1 MLQPESQRVF
11 ASKICML
18 AASVHNDDN
27 NNDDFIIFYCK
38 FLASVSSNFMPVN
51 ISLCFR
57 LLVLRM
63 DKNNVTRLLRHLMSS
78 NRAQSMNPEMAAGSC
93 IRSDQCGQVKVDV
106 WWLYQRSDDS
116 LVSDASRFNF
126 KLVVL
131 EFLHKNRRRPSW
143 MDQHTESM
151 QCSM

>member
-1 MLQPESQRVF
+1 MMWHAIKMMMHLVDLL
-11 ASKICML
+11 ML
-18 AASVHNDDN
+18 ALVIGASNKKLCCSLSLSEYLPAKSASVHNDDN

-78 NRAQSMNPEMAAGSC
+78 NRAQSMNPEVAAGSC
-93 IRSDQCGQVKVDV
+93 IRSD
-106 WWLYQRSDDS
+106 
-116 LVSDASRFNF
+116 
-126 KLVVL
+126 
-131 EFLHKNRRRPSW
+131 
-143 MDQHTESM
+143 
-151 QCSM
+151 